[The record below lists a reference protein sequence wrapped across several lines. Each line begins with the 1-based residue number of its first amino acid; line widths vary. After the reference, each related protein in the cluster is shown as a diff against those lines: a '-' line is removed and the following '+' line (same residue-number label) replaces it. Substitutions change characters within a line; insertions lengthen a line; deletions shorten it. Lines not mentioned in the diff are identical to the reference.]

1 MQTQPEGEGRRKK
14 SKTDNVRLT
23 GSLAQGGNC
32 CNAQHMIQRQ
42 SDIETGETYTRG
54 KDNLAVVE
62 HNRVAH
68 SHNIRKHTRA
78 ESGGSDTELS

>member
-1 MQTQPEGEGRRKK
+1 MQAQPEGEGRRKKK

-23 GSLAQGGNC
+23 GSLAHGGNC

-42 SDIETGETYTRG
+42 SDIETGGDRG
-54 KDNLAVVE
+54 KDNLAVGG

-68 SHNIRKHTRA
+68 SHNIRKHTR
-78 ESGGSDTELS
+78 GGKWRI